1 MWKKRKPQNNEQSL
15 GSSLKIS
22 IIFNLNIRALGVD
35 KRESKAEKYLE
46 EQKQIVSQNLVKEN

>member
-15 GSSLKIS
+15 GISLKIS
-22 IIFNLNIRALGVD
+22 VIFNLNIRALGVD
-35 KRESKAEKYLE
+35 KRESKAEKYLK